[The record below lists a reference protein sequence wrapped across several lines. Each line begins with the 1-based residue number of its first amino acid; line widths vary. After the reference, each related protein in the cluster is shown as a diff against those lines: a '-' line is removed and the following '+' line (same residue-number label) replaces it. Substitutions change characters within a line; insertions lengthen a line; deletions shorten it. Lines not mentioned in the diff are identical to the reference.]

1 MPKNLSLFNYH
12 TNIFLLMNIFFSE
25 WNLKNGPGTNSRR
38 FPPKLRIKIHTPGN
52 HYVHPPTCKIM
63 INDNISLISIWQG
76 NLKKKNTILVMPR
89 RTDQQQHLRSNI
101 QYFLRSNIHTKKAY
115 RMLHLIS
122 CAAHA
127 YRGVTWRSKAWM
139 SILKIYWHQTGH
151 CASHITG
158 KQNV

>member
-76 NLKKKNTILVMPR
+76 NLKKKKYNISDATKNRSTATFKVKYPILPEIKYPHEESISYASP
-89 RTDQQQHLRSNI
+89 DKLRSTR
-101 QYFLRSNIHTKKAY
+101 L
-115 RMLHLIS
+115 
-122 CAAHA
+122 
-127 YRGVTWRSKAWM
+127 
-139 SILKIYWHQTGH
+139 
-151 CASHITG
+151 
-158 KQNV
+158 

>member
-1 MPKNLSLFNYH
+1 MTKNLSLFNYH
-12 TNIFLLMNIFFSE
+12 SNFFLLMNIFFPE
-25 WNLKNGPGTNSRR
+25 WNLKKKNGPSTNSRR

-63 INDNISLISIWQG
+63 INGNISLISIWQG
-76 NLKKKNTILVMPR
+76 IWKKNIYTILVMPR

-122 CAAHA
+122 CAAHS
-127 YRGVTWRSKAWM
+127 YRVTWRSKAWM
-139 SILKIYWHQTGH
+139 SILKIY
-151 CASHITG
+151 
-158 KQNV
+158 